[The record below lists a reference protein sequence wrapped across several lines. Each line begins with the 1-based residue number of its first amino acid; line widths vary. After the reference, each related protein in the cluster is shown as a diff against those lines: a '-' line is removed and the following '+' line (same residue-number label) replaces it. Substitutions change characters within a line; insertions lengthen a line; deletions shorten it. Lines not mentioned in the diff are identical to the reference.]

1 MRGEAR
7 AVFRREA
14 VVLAENVALDLDDAA
29 AGQAG
34 NLLTGGVCRTID
46 AVGRAMIMMVVM
58 MVVMIMVMV
67 MRVMMIVI
75 IVVMTMMMMTVM
87 VMMTSMIMAMIVM
100 MVTVVIMM
108 MITRFDRGFAV
119 TAPTDS
125 THHSTSS
132 SLTRISSP
140 PVTCS

>member
-46 AVGRAMIMMVVM
+46 AVGRAMIM

-119 TAPTDS
+119 AAPTDS

>member
-58 MVVMIMVMV
+58 MVVMIIV

-75 IVVMTMMMMTVM
+75 IVGMTMMMMTVM

-119 TAPTDS
+119 AAPTDS

>member
-58 MVVMIMVMV
+58 IMVMV

-87 VMMTSMIMAMIVM
+87 VMMTSMMMTVMVM
-100 MVTVVIMM
+100 MVAVVIMM

>member
-58 MVVMIMVMV
+58 IMVMV

-87 VMMTSMIMAMIVM
+87 VMMVA
-100 MVTVVIMM
+100 VVIMM

>member
-87 VMMTSMIMAMIVM
+87 VMMVA
-100 MVTVVIMM
+100 VVIMM

>member
-58 MVVMIMVMV
+58 MVVMIMV

>member
-46 AVGRAMIMMVVM
+46 AVGRAMIM

>member
-58 MVVMIMVMV
+58 MVVMIMVM
-67 MRVMMIVI
+67 RVMMIVI
-75 IVVMTMMMMTVM
+75 IVGMTMMMMTVM
-87 VMMTSMIMAMIVM
+87 VMMVA
-100 MVTVVIMM
+100 VVIMM

>member
-58 MVVMIMVMV
+58 IMVMV

-100 MVTVVIMM
+100 MVTVVNMM

-119 TAPTDS
+119 AAPTDS

>member
-7 AVFRREA
+7 AVLRREA

-34 NLLTGGVCRTID
+34 NLLTGRVCRTID
-46 AVGRAMIMMVVM
+46 AVGRAMMM
-58 MVVMIMVMV
+58 MVVMIMVM
-67 MRVMMIVI
+67 RVMMIVV
-75 IVVMTMMMMTVM
+75 IVDMTMMMMIVMVM

-100 MVTVVIMM
+100 M
-108 MITRFDRGFAV
+108 ITRFDRGFAV
-119 TAPTDS
+119 AAPTDS

-132 SLTRISSP
+132 SLTRMSSP

>member
-58 MVVMIMVMV
+58 IMVMV

-87 VMMTSMIMAMIVM
+87 VMMVA
-100 MVTVVIMM
+100 VVIMM

-119 TAPTDS
+119 AAPTDS

>member
-58 MVVMIMVMV
+58 MVVMIMVM
-67 MRVMMIVI
+67 RVMMIVI

-119 TAPTDS
+119 AAPTDS

>member
-58 MVVMIMVMV
+58 IMVMV

-75 IVVMTMMMMTVM
+75 IVGMTMMMMTVM

>member
-58 MVVMIMVMV
+58 MVVMIMVM
-67 MRVMMIVI
+67 RVMMIVI
-75 IVVMTMMMMTVM
+75 IVGMTMMMMTVM

-119 TAPTDS
+119 AAPTDS

>member
-58 MVVMIMVMV
+58 IMVMV

-75 IVVMTMMMMTVM
+75 IVGMTMMMMTVM
-87 VMMTSMIMAMIVM
+87 VMMVA
-100 MVTVVIMM
+100 VVIMM

-119 TAPTDS
+119 AAPTDS

>member
-58 MVVMIMVMV
+58 IMVMV

-75 IVVMTMMMMTVM
+75 IVGMTMMMMTVM

-119 TAPTDS
+119 AAPTDS

>member
-58 MVVMIMVMV
+58 MVVMIMVM
-67 MRVMMIVI
+67 RVMMIVI

-87 VMMTSMIMAMIVM
+87 VMMVA
-100 MVTVVIMM
+100 VVIMM

>member
-14 VVLAENVALDLDDAA
+14 VVLAENVALDLDDGA

-34 NLLTGGVCRTID
+34 NLLAGGVCRTID

-58 MVVMIMVMV
+58 IMIMV
-67 MRVMMIVI
+67 MRVMMTIVG
-75 IVVMTMMMMTVM
+75 MTMMMMTVM

>member
-58 MVVMIMVMV
+58 IMIMV
-67 MRVMMIVI
+67 MRVMMTIVG
-75 IVVMTMMMMTVM
+75 MTMMMMTVM
-87 VMMTSMIMAMIVM
+87 VMMVA
-100 MVTVVIMM
+100 VVIMM

>member
-58 MVVMIMVMV
+58 MVVMIMVM
-67 MRVMMIVI
+67 RVMMIVI
-75 IVVMTMMMMTVM
+75 IVGMTMMMMTVM
-87 VMMTSMIMAMIVM
+87 VMMVA
-100 MVTVVIMM
+100 VVIMM

-119 TAPTDS
+119 AAPTDS

>member
-58 MVVMIMVMV
+58 IMVMV

-100 MVTVVIMM
+100 MIVVVVAV
-108 MITRFDRGFAV
+108 RAVYVGFL
-119 TAPTDS
+119 
-125 THHSTSS
+125 THGGPI
-132 SLTRISSP
+132 LG
-140 PVTCS
+140 

>member
-58 MVVMIMVMV
+58 MVVMIMVM
-67 MRVMMIVI
+67 RVMMIVI
-75 IVVMTMMMMTVM
+75 IVGMTMMMMTVM

>member
-58 MVVMIMVMV
+58 IMVMV

-75 IVVMTMMMMTVM
+75 IVGMTMMMMTVM
-87 VMMTSMIMAMIVM
+87 VMMVA
-100 MVTVVIMM
+100 VVIMM

>member
-58 MVVMIMVMV
+58 IMVMV

-108 MITRFDRGFAV
+108 MITRFARGFAV
-119 TAPTDS
+119 AAPTDS

>member
-58 MVVMIMVMV
+58 IMVMV

-75 IVVMTMMMMTVM
+75 IVVMTMMMMTVI

-119 TAPTDS
+119 AAPTDS